1 MITLNIEALRKTQES
16 IADTTRPFNILSWA
30 TCICA
35 HARWANAWDGA
46 SDFLILERLGAP
58 WCLYALAPDPTDRNA
73 AIARIQALID
83 AAAPPATPE
92 PEPVPVPDLEL
103 VMA

>member
-16 IADTTRPFNILSWA
+16 IADTTLSFNMFRWG

-35 HARWANAWDGA
+35 HAARANAWINDP
-46 SDFLILERLGAP
+46 FLISEQLGVSELLFLPGAVG
-58 WCLYALAPDPTDRNA
+58 PTDRSA